1 MLQRNQIQTVCLS
14 LFDSYP
20 LKEYFSRWNV
30 VKLVQRCVVFSNF
43 PALCSQIYDK
53 FRAPVTLNDSEQI
66 SLMWMGDSMVLLQ
79 WQSITN
85 YCWIFCLQFMTQKPQ
100 LVHTRPQHQN
110 VFYLF
115 NHKWARETMRR
126 KEILQVHFAWCL
138 LWWGI
143 FMTIWTLNALS
154 FRLSLK
160 DWSLKLM
167 FTLKY
172 NSEVC
177 HRHISDILLL

>member
-1 MLQRNQIQTVCLS
+1 M
-14 LFDSYP
+14 
-20 LKEYFSRWNV
+20 
-30 VKLVQRCVVFSNF
+30 KLVQRCVVFSNF
-43 PALCSQIYDK
+43 PAVCSQVYDK
-53 FRAPVTLNDSEQI
+53 FRGPVTLNDIEHI
-66 SLMWMGDSMVLLQ
+66 SLIWMGDSLVLLQ

-85 YCWIFCLQFMTQKPQ
+85 YCWIFCLQFMTQKSQ
-100 LVHTRPQHQN
+100 LVHTGPQHQN

-115 NHKWARETMRR
+115 NHKWAGETMRR

-143 FMTIWTLNALS
+143 FMIIWTLNALS

-160 DWSLKLM
+160 DWSLKLR

-172 NSEVC
+172 NSEIC